1 MIFRLLSR
9 PADRDPA
16 SHSRH
21 ALISCRLAN
30 CRITPSPLS
39 VSPAMVHATCLMC
52 PQPRPTW
59 HRAEGCVTVVLVFVL
74 CIEPFGLMYSEHER
88 VVCNQRI
95 HLPCMILV
103 AHCTSATSKYTWSEE
118 PAKSTC
124 SIFALF
130 QRPCISCGRQQKSS
144 QASTHTQASSAFAQT
159 ISSTHAAALGFELA
173 PSHPS
178 SRLNDGLEE
187 VAAGCKKAAGQA
199 AAARP
204 GRRPRAHGCHCA
216 PTADSLRHGLRS
228 RSGCAVERPMQQQE
242 GRQPWR

>member
-1 MIFRLLSR
+1 MQNK
-9 PADRDPA
+9 A
-16 SHSRH
+16 
-21 ALISCRLAN
+21 
-30 CRITPSPLS
+30 PSPLS
-39 VSPAMVHATCLMC
+39 VSPAMVHAARHMC

-59 HRAEGCVTVVLVFVL
+59 HRAEGCVTVVLVSVL

-130 QRPCISCGRQQKSS
+130 QRPCISCGRQQIGSS
-144 QASTHTQASSAFAQT
+144 EHAHPGQQRIHTDHRNT
-159 ISSTHAAALGFELA
+159 CVGALGFELA

-178 SRLNDGLEE
+178 
-187 VAAGCKKAAGQA
+187 
-199 AAARP
+199 
-204 GRRPRAHGCHCA
+204 
-216 PTADSLRHGLRS
+216 T
-228 RSGCAVERPMQQQE
+228 
-242 GRQPWR
+242 

>member
-1 MIFRLLSR
+1 
-9 PADRDPA
+9 
-16 SHSRH
+16 
-21 ALISCRLAN
+21 
-30 CRITPSPLS
+30 
-39 VSPAMVHATCLMC
+39 MC

-144 QASTHTQASSAFAQT
+144 QV
-159 ISSTHAAALGFELA
+159 SSTPRPAAHSHRPSAAHTRQRLGSSSLRRT
-173 PSHPS
+173 HPAVS
-178 SRLNDGLEE
+178 TMDSRRLLP
-187 VAAGCKKAAGQA
+187 AAKKPP
-199 AAARP
+199 ARP
-204 GRRPRAHGCHCA
+204 LQHGPVGGPEHTAATVHQLPTHCA
-216 PTADSLRHGLRS
+216 T
-228 RSGCAVERPMQQQE
+228 GCAVDRAALWNGQCSSKK
-242 GRQPWR
+242 GGSLGDDGGN